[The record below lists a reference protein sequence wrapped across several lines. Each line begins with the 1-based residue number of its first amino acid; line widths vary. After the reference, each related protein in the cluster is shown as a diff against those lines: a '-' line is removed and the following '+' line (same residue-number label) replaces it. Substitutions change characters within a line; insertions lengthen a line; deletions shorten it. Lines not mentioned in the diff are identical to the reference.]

1 MSAELEKNA
10 VTPVSPDERAL
21 KEWENQ
27 TAQADE
33 VIGHSLIGGKENE
46 ETLDNLVGVPFLVES
61 VTFRPGD
68 INIAP
73 KGQTAVYR
81 DYVSVEALIHP
92 AYQKKFKRSR
102 VVFNDGSTGIYRQ
115 VVAYLAA
122 RGYVTVD
129 ETVAEKAPSNE
140 SRYDVSYS
148 QPTTPGE
155 PNKPAE
161 FSVRLYCPEGL
172 RKSGYTSE
180 YGEAETWYLA

>member
-1 MSAELEKNA
+1 MSAQDRA
-10 VTPVSPDERAL
+10 VA
-21 KEWENQ
+21 EWEQQ

-46 ETLDNLVGVPFLVES
+46 ETLDNLIGVPFLIENI
-61 VTFRPGD
+61 TFRPGD

-73 KGQTAVYR
+73 KGQPAVYR

-92 AYQKKFKRSR
+92 DYQRRFKRSR

-115 VVAYLAA
+115 IVAYLAA
-122 RGYVTVD
+122 RGYVTVSD
-129 ETVAEKAPSNE
+129 TVAEKAPSNE

-148 QPTTPGE
+148 QPDRDGE
-155 PNKPAE
+155 PNRPVDFA
-161 FSVRLYCPEGL
+161 VRLYCPEGL
-172 RKSGYTSE
+172 RKSDYTNE